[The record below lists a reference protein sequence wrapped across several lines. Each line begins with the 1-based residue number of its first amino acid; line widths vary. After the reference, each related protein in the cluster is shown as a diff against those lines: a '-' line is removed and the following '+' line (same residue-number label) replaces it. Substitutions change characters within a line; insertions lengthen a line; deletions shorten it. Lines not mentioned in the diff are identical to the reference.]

1 MTAEDDAPAPKA
13 IGRPPPNRSTK
24 GLVKAV
30 LSRPEFSALAIAVV
44 VVVGFDIWTG
54 GLFTSA
60 NNMKVVLPILPELG
74 IVALGVVVLMIA
86 GEFDLS
92 VGSVFALVPMLGHI
106 MMTKWGF
113 DPYSALAISLLAG
126 VALGFVNGWVTLHF
140 GIPSF
145 ITTLGMMFIARS
157 LAVVLVGGFPPPMP
171 SDVPLDLFV
180 YNFGS
185 FRASLIWY
193 VGIAVIL
200 GLVLHA
206 SNFGNWIYAT
216 GGHRV
221 AAQDMGINVTR
232 VKLICFML
240 ASFLAGFAGTLQTYR
255 LKSPLPSIG
264 TGLELEAIAAAVIG
278 GALLTGGVGSIVGAI
293 IGAFLIRG
301 IDNGLVMA
309 RVDGEWFRAF
319 LGLML
324 VVAVIFN
331 ILVRKRA
338 SEMKT

>member
-1 MTAEDDAPAPKA
+1 MSAEDKATATKA
-13 IGRPPPNRSTK
+13 IGRPPPSRNTRS
-24 GLVKAV
+24 LIKAV

-60 NNMKVVLPILPELG
+60 DNMKVVLPILPELG

-92 VGSVFALVPMLGHI
+92 VGSVFAFVPMLGHM
-106 MMTKWGF
+106 MMTTWGL
-113 DPYSALAISLLAG
+113 DPYSGLILSLLAG
-126 VALGFVNGWVTLHF
+126 LAIGFINGFVTLHF

-171 SDVPLDLFV
+171 SDVPLDIFV

-185 FRASLIWY
+185 FRASLLWY
-193 VGIAVIL
+193 AGIALVL

-216 GGHRV
+216 GGQKV
-221 AAQDMGINVTR
+221 AAQDMGINVNR
-232 VKLICFML
+232 VKLLCFMGC
-240 ASFLAGFAGTLQTYR
+240 SFLAGFAGTLQTYR

-264 TGLELEAIAAAVIG
+264 TLLELQAIAAAVIG

-331 ILVRKRA
+331 IMVRKRA